1 LKREGSSPAL
11 PPNSV
16 CSGEPSGDITV
27 LSEGDQAGRA
37 ESSGAG
43 REREARM
50 MGDGRTGDGVDELA
64 VDEELGEPD
73 LHLGHLEPLAAA
85 PIRSRH
91 GAAPRRAGV
100 RRGMCAV

>member
-1 LKREGSSPAL
+1 MAVTNPA
-11 PPNSV
+11 
-16 CSGEPSGDITV
+16 GDIAV
-27 LSEGDQAGRA
+27 HSEGRQAGRA

-43 REREARM
+43 REGEREARM

>member
-1 LKREGSSPAL
+1 VAVTNPAGEAATSPFIQKVARQDERRARVQEG
-11 PPNSV
+11 
-16 CSGEPSGDITV
+16 
-27 LSEGDQAGRA
+27 R
-37 ESSGAG
+37 G
-43 REREARM
+43 RER
-50 MGDGRTGDGVDELA
+50 GTDDGRRTRDGVDELA